1 MTERAFFLKCKCR
14 ADLIAALGLHD
25 AVLFRH
31 DTCRTQGV
39 EHGLQGKR
47 RGVVLLREMAEGKL
61 FASLL
66 DQFQQLCRALI
77 VGEVVLSEVEFSHE
91 YWMRHALTLAK
102 RAWDER
108 EVPVGAVLVHNNR
121 VIGEGWNRPIGRHDP
136 TAHAEIMA
144 LRQGGL
150 VMQNYRLIDA
160 TLYVTLEPCVMCA
173 GAMIH
178 SRIGRVVFGARD
190 AKTGAA
196 GSLMD
201 VLHHPGMNHRVEI
214 TEGILADE
222 CAALL
227 SDFFRMRRQ
236 EIKAQKKAQS
246 STD

>member
-1 MTERAFFLKCKCR
+1 M
-14 ADLIAALGLHD
+14 
-25 AVLFRH
+25 
-31 DTCRTQGV
+31 
-39 EHGLQGKR
+39 
-47 RGVVLLREMAEGKL
+47 
-61 FASLL
+61 
-66 DQFQQLCRALI
+66 
-77 VGEVVLSEVEFSHE
+77 SEVEFSHE
-91 YWMRHALTLAK
+91 YWMRHAMTLAK

-121 VIGEGWNRPIGRHDP
+121 E
-136 TAHAEIMA
+136 
-144 LRQGGL
+144 GGL

-236 EIKAQKKAQS
+236 EIKAQKKARS